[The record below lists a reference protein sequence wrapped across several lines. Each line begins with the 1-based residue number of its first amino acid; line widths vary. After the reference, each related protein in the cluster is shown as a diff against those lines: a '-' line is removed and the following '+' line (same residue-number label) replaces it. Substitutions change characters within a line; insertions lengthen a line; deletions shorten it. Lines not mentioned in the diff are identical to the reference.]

1 VPLEPVDLALLLS
14 CAPLVGRRKVH
25 NGDGGVRHLGVPAAI
40 VDDERY
46 PNLATQYFVEFDPT
60 SLQVA

>member
-1 VPLEPVDLALLLS
+1 MPLEPVDLALLLS
-14 CAPLVGRRKVH
+14 YAPLVGRRIVH
-25 NGDGGVRHLGVPAAI
+25 NGDGGVCDLGVPAAI

-46 PNLATQYFVEFDPT
+46 SNLATQYFVEFDPT